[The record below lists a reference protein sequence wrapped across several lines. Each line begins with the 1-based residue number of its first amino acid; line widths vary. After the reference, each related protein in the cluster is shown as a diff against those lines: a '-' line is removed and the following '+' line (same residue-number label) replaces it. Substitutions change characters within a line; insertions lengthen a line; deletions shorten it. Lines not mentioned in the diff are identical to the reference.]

1 MELESKII
9 ENENFLEKKSEIF
22 LEKSENFEN
31 EKKPNFENLE
41 KQGEKGKKN
50 EENDESV
57 ENVDII
63 VKILKI
69 CGFVLNNLADLDNL
83 LIPRDLLM
91 DMENY
96 KNVKEYFEKLKKTA
110 NFSSSTLTC
119 LHKDADKKQKWPLLN
134 LVRQVLKVKY
144 YRMKPF
150 RKAAGKD
157 ATGKKKYIR
166 YFLIE
171 KLNENVKKFKDK

>member
-1 MELESKII
+1 MELESKTI
-9 ENENFLEKKSEIF
+9 ENENFLGKKSDFFSQKNEI
-22 LEKSENFEN
+22 LEN
-31 EKKPNFENLE
+31 EKKPTFENLE

-50 EENDESV
+50 EENDKSV

-69 CGFVLNNLADLDNL
+69 CGFVLNNLSDLDNL

-96 KNVKEYFEKLKKTA
+96 KNVKEYFEKLKKTE

-150 RKAAGKD
+150 RKAVGKD
-157 ATGKKKYIR
+157 ASGKKKYTR